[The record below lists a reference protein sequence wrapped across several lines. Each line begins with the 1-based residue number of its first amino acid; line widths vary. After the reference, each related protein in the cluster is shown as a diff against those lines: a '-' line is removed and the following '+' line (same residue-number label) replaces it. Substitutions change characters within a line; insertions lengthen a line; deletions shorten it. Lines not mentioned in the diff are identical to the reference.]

1 MMAILGI
8 LGTIIMAV
16 AAIAALYFSILILI
30 ENFKENV
37 LWGLGSLFL
46 GIPML
51 VFIAMRWDLVGKHFL
66 KYLGC
71 FAVVIIGSILAGLGA
86 AGAASGM

>member
-1 MMAILGI
+1 MF
-8 LGTIIMAV
+8 V
-16 AAIAALYFSILILI
+16 AGIAALYFSILILI

-37 LWGLGSLFL
+37 LWGVGSLLL

-71 FAVVIIGSILAGLGA
+71 IVVAILGMVIAG
-86 AGAASGM
+86 AGAAAGM

>member
-1 MMAILGI
+1 ML
-8 LGTIIMAV
+8 V
-16 AAIAALYFSILILI
+16 AGLAALYFSILILI

-51 VFIAMRWDLVGKHFL
+51 VFIAMRWDLVGKNFL

-71 FAVVIIGSILAGLGA
+71 VVVTILGSVLSA
-86 AGAASGM
+86 AGAMSGGM

>member
-1 MMAILGI
+1 MAILGLI
-8 LGTIIMAV
+8 LTLVGG
-16 AAIAALYFSILILI
+16 IAALYFSILILI

-37 LWGLGSLFL
+37 IWGIASLFL

-51 VFIAMRWDLVGKHFL
+51 VFVIMRWDQVGQTFL

-71 FAVVIIGSILAGLGA
+71 AVVAFLGMILSG
-86 AGAASGM
+86 AGAMSGM

>member
-1 MMAILGI
+1 M
-8 LGTIIMAV
+8 TIIGFILMLV
-16 AAIAALYFSILILI
+16 AGLAALYFSILILI

-51 VFIAMRWDLVGKHFL
+51 VFIAMRWDLVGKNFL

-71 FAVVIIGSILAGLGA
+71 VVVAILGSVLSA
-86 AGAASGM
+86 AGAMSGGM

>member
-1 MMAILGI
+1 MAILGV
-8 LGTIIMAV
+8 LGTIITV
-16 AAIAALYFSILILI
+16 VGAIAALYFSILILI

-37 LWGLGSLFL
+37 LWGVGSLLL

-71 FAVVIIGSILAGLGA
+71 IVVAILGMVIAG
-86 AGAASGM
+86 AGAAAGM

>member
-1 MMAILGI
+1 ML
-8 LGTIIMAV
+8 V
-16 AAIAALYFSILILI
+16 AGLAALYFSILILI

-51 VFIAMRWDLVGKHFL
+51 VFIAMRWDLVGKNFL

-71 FAVVIIGSILAGLGA
+71 VVVVILGSVLSA
-86 AGAASGM
+86 AGAMSGGM

>member
-1 MMAILGI
+1 M
-8 LGTIIMAV
+8 TIIGSILMLV
-16 AAIAALYFSILILI
+16 AGLAALYFSILILI

-51 VFIAMRWDLVGKHFL
+51 VFIAMRWDLVGK
-66 KYLGC
+66 
-71 FAVVIIGSILAGLGA
+71 IS
-86 AGAASGM
+86 

>member
-1 MMAILGI
+1 MAILGLI
-8 LGTIIMAV
+8 LTLVGGL
-16 AAIAALYFSILILI
+16 AALYFSILILI

-37 LWGLGSLFL
+37 IWGIASLFL

-51 VFIAMRWDLVGKHFL
+51 VFVIMRWDQVGQTFL

-71 FAVVIIGSILAGLGA
+71 ADVAFLGMILSG
-86 AGAASGM
+86 AGAMSGM